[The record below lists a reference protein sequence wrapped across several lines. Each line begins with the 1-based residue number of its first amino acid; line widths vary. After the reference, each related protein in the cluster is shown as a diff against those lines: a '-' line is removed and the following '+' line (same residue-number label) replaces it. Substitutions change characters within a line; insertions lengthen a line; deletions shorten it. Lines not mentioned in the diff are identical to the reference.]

1 MTTHAERRA
10 ATVPLL
16 ENIDWIGQL
25 LANNPALAATAWRV
39 TIIAGL
45 ASVEVTGGYDEAHLW
60 HSAVGGRILPSV
72 TNAAGVRRQLVVGRF
87 VTVDVVQEGVSRT
100 GLPLAG

>member
-10 ATVPLL
+10 APVSLL

-45 ASVEVTGGYDEAHLW
+45 VSIEVTGGYDEAHVW

-72 TNAAGVRRQLVVGRF
+72 TNAAGVRRQLVLARF

-100 GLPLAG
+100 GLPRAG